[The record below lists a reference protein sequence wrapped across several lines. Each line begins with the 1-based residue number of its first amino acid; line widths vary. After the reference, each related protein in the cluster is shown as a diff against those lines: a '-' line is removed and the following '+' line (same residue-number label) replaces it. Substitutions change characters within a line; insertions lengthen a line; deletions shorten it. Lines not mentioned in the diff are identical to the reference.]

1 MFQVNIKIFSDFLK
15 SMVKSFVLREHEFV
29 LGKYRKILNF

>member
-15 SMVKSFVLREHEFV
+15 SMLKSTVLREYEFV
-29 LGKYRKILNF
+29 LGKYRKILDF